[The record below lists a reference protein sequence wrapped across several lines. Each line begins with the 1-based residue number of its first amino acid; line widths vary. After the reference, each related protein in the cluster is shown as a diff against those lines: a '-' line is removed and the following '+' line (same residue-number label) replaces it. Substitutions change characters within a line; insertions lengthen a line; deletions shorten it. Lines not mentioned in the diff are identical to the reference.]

1 MPPALKPVRLC
12 PHEPHLPTR
21 VPHTPACNQ
30 GLPPDLKPLADA
42 LSWGQ
47 DLDFT
52 QLAAV
57 MGALVTPEVVSR
69 PGIYATIQASAA
81 AQDAVLALE
90 PLQATLEDMQLDA
103 GLVLPLTVDL
113 RLAGALLRLCGTP
126 CGLWTRHSMQSAEW
140 VRPAAILPATASV
153 LAVWYGAWP
162 GTLQAA
168 NRQVGSAFNRQILG
182 PAAWARACTT
192 AQAIRWTYRGVC
204 RAAACLAGS
213 AAASHSK
220 ACEYLSD
227 RKSDNLVCRRGGV
240 LVRRC

>member
-12 PHEPHLPTR
+12 PYEPHLPTR
-21 VPHTPACNQ
+21 VPHTPACDQ
-30 GLPPDLKPLADA
+30 GLPPDLEPLADA

-113 RLAGALLRLCGTP
+113 RLAGALLRLCGTA
-126 CGLWTRHSMQSAEW
+126 CGLWSRHSMVQSGSDQQQLCRSQLLCW
-140 VRPAAILPATASV
+140 P
-153 LAVWYGAWP
+153 VWYGAWP
-162 GTLQAA
+162 GKLQAA
-168 NRQVGSAFNRQILG
+168 KRQVGSAFNRQILG

-220 ACEYLSD
+220 ASEYLSD
-227 RKSDNLVCRRGGV
+227 RKPDYLVCRRGGV